1 MIGHAGVGGTVGLCV
16 PDKRVAVAV
25 TVSRLS
31 GERKATKRLLECL
44 LAEVRRPLDCRNVIC
59 LCPFLKV
66 SLLIVCL

>member
-1 MIGHAGVGGTVGLCV
+1 MGEEAGSSAKVRVIGHAGVGGTVGLCV

-44 LAEVRRPLDCRNVIC
+44 LAEVGLAAPVGL
-59 LCPFLKV
+59 
-66 SLLIVCL
+66 